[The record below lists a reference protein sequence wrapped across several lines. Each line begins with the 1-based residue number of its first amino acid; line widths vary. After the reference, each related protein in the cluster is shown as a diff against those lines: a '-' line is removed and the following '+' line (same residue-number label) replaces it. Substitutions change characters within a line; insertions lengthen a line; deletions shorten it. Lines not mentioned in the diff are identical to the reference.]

1 MRFLIAKVAAATL
14 LLSAL
19 PRGASA
25 FDCCQTAG
33 GSCPPGY
40 HMFGRTGG
48 GGTLCSKDGQATICT
63 GMSTNDYPSCPAT
76 PSSTPAT
83 PPATPAAPA
92 SPSSGTCSS
101 ASGVC
106 VCSGSCPGELSIL
119 KLT

>member
-1 MRFLIAKVAAATL
+1 MRSLIAKVAAATL

-25 FDCCQTAG
+25 FDCCQTADAD
-33 GSCPPGY
+33 CPTGY
-40 HMFGRTGG
+40 HMFGKGG
-48 GGTLCSKDGQATICT
+48 IGTLCSKDGQPTICM
-63 GMSTNDYPSCPAT
+63 GSTNDYPSCPAT